1 MMLPLYRA
9 VTTVGAPLIHIYLA
23 YRKARGKE
31 DPERFGERFGRA
43 GRPRPLGP
51 LGWMEAASVG
61 ESLSMLPLIG
71 RMRAE
76 VKGLNVLVT
85 TGTVTSARL
94 LAERLPEGAFH
105 QYVPVDRLSY
115 VRRFLDHW

>member
-9 VTTVGAPLIHIYLA
+9 VTTLGAPLIHLYLA
-23 YRKARGKE
+23 HRKARGKE
-31 DPERFGERFGRA
+31 DPERFAERLGRA
-43 GRPRPLGP
+43 SRPRPRGP
-51 LGWMEAASVG
+51 LVWVHAASVG

-71 RMRAE
+71 RMCAE

-94 LAERLPEGAFH
+94 LAERLPEGAFTSTC
-105 QYVPVDRLSY
+105 PSTA
-115 VRRFLDHW
+115 